1 MTTTGTIEFTP
12 YHSAIPSWSGYQ
24 YQGKVALN
32 VVLDYIL
39 KISPGDYDNYQ
50 LELEWYE
57 DFCIL
62 NGEDYISIHQVKSY
76 KAHTLSEYKDAIWNL
91 LGKTLLKSCKECYL
105 HSTTEIESEEII
117 KNKLINV
124 LVPPTAPKPPKDPS
138 KSPKIKNFSPWDYYN
153 IVMSVAGAYDEAF
166 AKFSKYTYLDSKSYC
181 RLSDLES
188 EIFDRLKQYYVKK
201 GSHYTQLQLD
211 VVYHYLLGEVDKNV
225 TRRHIKE
232 QSEEEEDGDGVAQ
245 TPDRISFR
253 KIIEVLECNWEE
265 PSEEYVILQLR
276 RQFHGICDNLSA
288 DLHQYIMDNEDMDR
302 LDDLLKVE
310 EYVRTLGALNN
321 FEFFTFCQMVT
332 PHIHINKANA
342 EAYRNLIP
350 KYGMDVLVTAFFE
363 IKQKM
368 NTHDYKYIVQE
379 ESNNIVYLPT
389 TIKLDAGKY
398 RNEDRL
404 KSTIAS
410 NILSNAAIRNNLY
423 EIEVM
428 ITDNINSESLVH
440 AANKFTDIDDDAD
453 AKSDD
458 KITKIKRIRLIDI
471 NTAKGE
477 LN

>member
-39 KISPGDYDNYQ
+39 KISPADYDNYQ

-62 NGEDYISIHQVKSY
+62 NGGDYVSIHQVKSY

-91 LGKTLLKSCKECYL
+91 LGKTLLNSCDECYL
-105 HSTTEIESEEII
+105 HSTTEIESEESI
-117 KNKLINV
+117 KKRLLKLDP
-124 LVPPTAPKPPKDPS
+124 PPTPKEPKDPP
-138 KSPKIKNFSPWDYYN
+138 KSPKIKNYSPWHYFN
-153 IVMSVAGAYDEAF
+153 MVTSSGAYEESF
-166 AKFSKYTYLDSKSYC
+166 AKFSKYTYSASKSYC
-181 RLSDLES
+181 PLSELES
-188 EIFDRLKQYYVKK
+188 EIFDRLKQYYGKK

-211 VVYHYLLGEVDKNV
+211 VVYHYLLGEVDKNI

-232 QSEEEEDGDGVAQ
+232 QSESEDGDVQ
-245 TPDRISFR
+245 IPDRISFR

-276 RQFHGICDNLSA
+276 REFHSICDKLSEELLLNMKEDQDMSGLE
-288 DLHQYIMDNEDMDR
+288 DLY
-302 LDDLLKVE
+302 KVE
-310 EYVRTLGALNN
+310 EYIRTIGSLNN
-321 FEFFTFCQMVT
+321 HEFFTFCQMVT
-332 PHIHINKANA
+332 PHIHINKAND
-342 EAYRNLIP
+342 EAYRKLVPESGIV
-350 KYGMDVLVTAFFE
+350 VLVTAFYE

-368 NTHDYKYIVQE
+368 NSNEYKYIVQDQ
-379 ESNNIVYLPT
+379 SKNTVYLPT
-389 TIKLDAGKY
+389 TLKLDVGKIR

-404 KSTIAS
+404 KSAIAS
-410 NILSNAAIRNNLY
+410 EILSNAAIRNNLY

-428 ITDNINSESLVH
+428 ITENFNSESLVQ